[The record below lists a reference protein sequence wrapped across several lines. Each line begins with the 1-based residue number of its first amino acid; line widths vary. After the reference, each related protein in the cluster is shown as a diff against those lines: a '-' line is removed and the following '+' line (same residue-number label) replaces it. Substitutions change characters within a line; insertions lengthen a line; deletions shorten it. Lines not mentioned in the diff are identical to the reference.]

1 MQCCCFMLSSV
12 EILIL
17 SAIQGIS
24 EFLPVSSVAHLV
36 LVSKYYAF
44 TNQNLLID
52 ICLHLGS
59 LIAIIVYF
67 RNDLFH
73 FIKNKSFLIKI
84 IAGTIPIIPVGYI
97 LYQTGLIDQLR
108 NLEVIGWM
116 SLIFAILLYVSDKSK
131 VTKKI
136 DTNFTNKSA
145 VFIGLFQ
152 VLALIPGVSRSGI
165 TITSGR
171 MLGFNRFD
179 STKISFFLS
188 IPTLIAASF
197 IGIYN
202 IYREGSTE
210 LNFLAIT
217 ATIFSFIFSYITITI
232 FFNYVKKN
240 DGKIGTKT
248 RGIDMNLH
256 NACNLRCKYCFTNS
270 PKGDHVK
277 EYLSPKVIGDLADQA
292 DELGYFEFDLQGGEL
307 LLRPDLLF
315 ETLEAIRPERFYLYL
330 TTNGYYLDK
339 KMAKKLLFLFE
350 EMNKLGTTVLIATHN
365 EDLVKKTKHPIIKLH
380 NGRAKY
386 N

>member
-1 MQCCCFMLSSV
+1 MLSSV

-24 EFLPVSSVAHLV
+24 EFLPISSVAHLV

-84 IAGTIPIIPVGYI
+84 LIGTIPIIPVGYI
-97 LYQTGLIDQLR
+97 IYQTRLIDQLR

-116 SLIFAILLYVSDKSK
+116 SLIFGILLYISDKSK

-136 DTNFTNKSA
+136 DTEFTNKSA
-145 VFIGLFQ
+145 IFIGLFQ

-179 STKISFFLS
+179 SAKISFFLS
-188 IPTLIAASF
+188 IPTLATASI

-202 IYREGSTE
+202 IYKEGSAE
-210 LNFLAIT
+210 LNFLAII
-217 ATIFSFIFSYITITI
+217 AVIFSFIFSYLTITL
-232 FFNYVKKN
+232 FFNFVKKF
-240 DGKIGTKT
+240 
-248 RGIDMNLH
+248 NL
-256 NACNLRCKYCFTNS
+256 NIFIIYRIILSLFILAI
-270 PKGDHVK
+270 V
-277 EYLSPKVIGDLADQA
+277 YL
-292 DELGYFEFDLQGGEL
+292 
-307 LLRPDLLF
+307 
-315 ETLEAIRPERFYLYL
+315 
-330 TTNGYYLDK
+330 
-339 KMAKKLLFLFE
+339 
-350 EMNKLGTTVLIATHN
+350 
-365 EDLVKKTKHPIIKLH
+365 
-380 NGRAKY
+380 
-386 N
+386 